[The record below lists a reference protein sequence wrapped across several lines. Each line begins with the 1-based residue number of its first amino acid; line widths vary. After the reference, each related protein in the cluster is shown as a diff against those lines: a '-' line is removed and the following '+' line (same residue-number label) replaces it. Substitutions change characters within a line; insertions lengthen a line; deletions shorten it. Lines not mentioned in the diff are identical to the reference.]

1 MNKRNYTIL
10 LEALRQATGD
20 SQAALAERLGVT
32 KAALSRWLHGH
43 AQPQPRHR
51 TVIERLHRQIVQY
64 PAYDEAAVQRIARA
78 AERFR
83 RPGLWKWI
91 SVHEGVRHDLL
102 LEHTYNSTTIE
113 GTTFTKRETEAVI
126 FAHALFPEKPLVEHL
141 EVTNHAAV
149 LGEILEGGYD
159 QPLSEPLV
167 KTLHRALLQGIS
179 PSVGRYSRHHR
190 AIRGV
195 DLALTHPK
203 DIPEEM
209 AGLLRGWRRHRR
221 VTLREIARFHAA
233 FELIHPFGDGNG
245 RVGRLLM
252 TIQCLQRD
260 LPPIVIENARRAEY
274 YDVLEYAQR
283 TAEGP
288 FAAFLADELSQV
300 SAIVDKHT
308 GRRRLQRLPRGDRRR

>member
-1 MNKRNYTIL
+1 MLMNKRNYTTL
-10 LEALRQATGD
+10 LEDLRRATGD
-20 SQAALAERLGVT
+20 SQAALAKRLGVT

-43 AQPQPRHR
+43 AAPQPRHR
-51 TVIERLHRQIVQY
+51 VASERLHRQLVRY
-64 PAYDEAAVQRIARA
+64 PAYDDAAVRRLAREA
-78 AERFR
+78 DRYR

-91 SVHEGVRHDLL
+91 AAHEGVRHDLL

-126 FAHALFPEKPLVEHL
+126 FARALFPEKPLAEHL

-159 QPLSEPLV
+159 QPLSERLV
-167 KTLHRALLQGIS
+167 KTLHRAVLQGIS
-179 PSVGRYSRHHR
+179 PSAGQYSRHHR

-203 DIPEEM
+203 DIPEEI
-209 AGLLRGWRRHRR
+209 AGLLREWRRHRQ
-221 VTLREIARFHAA
+221 VTLREITRFHAA

-260 LPPIVIENARRAEY
+260 LPPIVIENARKAEY

-283 TAEGP
+283 TTEGP
-288 FAAFLADELSQV
+288 LVAFLADELSRT
-300 SAIVDKHT
+300 SAILDKHKKH
-308 GRRRLQRLPRGDRRR
+308 

>member
-1 MNKRNYTIL
+1 MNERNYTTL
-10 LEALRQATGD
+10 LQGLLKATGN
-20 SQAALAERLGVT
+20 SQAALAKRLGVT

-43 AQPQPRHR
+43 AAPQPRHR
-51 TVIERLHRQIVQY
+51 TAIERLYRQLVRY
-64 PAYDEAAVQRIARA
+64 PAYDDAAVQRIAREA
-78 AERFR
+78 GRHR

-91 SVHEGVRHDLL
+91 AAHEGVRHDLL

-126 FAHALFPEKPLVEHL
+126 FDRALFPEKPLVEHL

-159 QPLSEPLV
+159 QPLSEQLV
-167 KTLHRALLQGIS
+167 KALHRGALQGIS
-179 PSVGRYSRHHR
+179 PSAGQYSRHHR

-195 DLALTHPK
+195 DLALTHSK

-209 AGLLRGWRRHRR
+209 VGLVREWRRHRQ
-221 VTLREIARFHAA
+221 VTLRDIARFHAA

-260 LPPIVIENARRAEY
+260 LPPIVIENARKAEY

-288 FAAFLADELSQV
+288 FVAFLADELSRT
-300 SAIVDKHT
+300 SAILNKH
-308 GRRRLQRLPRGDRRR
+308 RRRG

>member
-1 MNKRNYTIL
+1 MEGKNYTML
-10 LEALRQATGD
+10 LGELLRASGE
-20 SQAALAERLGVT
+20 SQAALAARLGVT

-43 AQPQPRHR
+43 ARPQARHR
-51 TVIERLHRQIVQY
+51 AAIERWHRQLVRY
-64 PAYDEAAVQRIARA
+64 PAYDAAAVRRIAREA
-78 AERFR
+78 ARSR
-83 RPGLWKWI
+83 RPGLWRWI
-91 SVHEGVRHDLL
+91 ATHEGVRHDLL

-126 FAHALFPEKPLVEHL
+126 FDRALFPEKPLVEHL

-149 LGEILEGGYD
+149 LGEIFEGGHD
-159 QPLSEPLV
+159 RPLSEALV
-167 KTLHRALLQGIS
+167 KALHRAVLQGVS
-179 PSVGRYSRHHR
+179 PSAGQYSRHHR

-209 AGLLRGWRRHRR
+209 TGLLREWRRHRE

-260 LPPIVIENARRAEY
+260 LPPIVIENTRKAEY

-288 FAAFLADELSQV
+288 FVAFLADELSRT
-300 SAIVDKHT
+300 SAILGKHKK
-308 GRRRLQRLPRGDRRR
+308 R